1 VAGSAVGPL
10 CDSERVPA
18 ETASPRLTSKFVEA
32 LQYAAEKHG
41 TQTRKASDVPYLGHL
56 LSVAGLVIEADG
68 TETQAIAALLHDA
81 AEDQGGE
88 ETLAEIREKFGADV
102 ATIVDECSDTFETPK
117 PPWRQRKESYI
128 RHLPDASDD
137 AIVVSLADKL
147 DNARAILRDF
157 RAHGDQL
164 WQRFSVQD
172 PQLHLWYYRSLL
184 QVYAQRIDNWMV
196 HELRDVVDALEDA
209 IRQSELRR

>member
-1 VAGSAVGPL
+1 MNIGRCRYGY
-10 CDSERVPA
+10 R
-18 ETASPRLTSKFVEA
+18 SPML
-32 LQYAAEKHG
+32 LAADKHG

-56 LSVAGLVIEADG
+56 LSVAGLAIEADG
-68 TETQAIAALLHDA
+68 TEAQAIAALLHDA

-88 ETLAEIREKFGADV
+88 ETLADIREKFGATV
-102 ATIVDECSDTFETPK
+102 ATIVAECSDTFETPK

-137 AIVVSLADKL
+137 AILVSLADKL

-157 RAHGDQL
+157 RAHGDEL
-164 WQRFSVQD
+164 WQRFTVQD

-184 QVYAQRIDNWMV
+184 DVYSKRVDNWMV
-196 HELRDVVDALEDA
+196 DELREAIDALEHEIGRSA
-209 IRQSELRR
+209 

>member
-1 VAGSAVGPL
+1 MAGSAVGPL